1 MDFPEL
7 KPRAA
12 IDRMAAYHPPS
23 AGRAGKLRLDF
34 NENTQ
39 GASPKVLAK
48 IQEVLTADALTIYPE
63 YTTVLP
69 TLAKFFEVGEDELVM
84 TNGTD
89 EAIQILIN
97 AFVEDDDDVVILT
110 PSYAMYRFYAE
121 VAGAKVRTLPYRKD
135 TLKFPLEELLET
147 IRPETKAILISNPN
161 NPTGTAIK
169 REGMERIL
177 DAAPQAAVLID
188 EAYYEFCG
196 ITMLPYLNEYPNLFV
211 SRTFSKVYGMAAL
224 RVGCLFSNSK
234 NMAAIHKS
242 HSPYSV
248 NYLAAI
254 AAKTAVED
262 TSFLRNTVTEVLA
275 AREVLTAGL
284 EKIGV
289 PYVPS
294 QANFVLLHIGPK
306 AQEVCDQL
314 KAAGIL
320 VRNRSYEI
328 PGCVRVTVGSQE
340 QTRRFLTTFEPLWKE
355 IQK

>member
-1 MDFPEL
+1 MDFPQL
-7 KPRAA
+7 KPRPA
-12 IDRMAAYHPPS
+12 IDKMAAYHPPS

-34 NENTQ
+34 NENTS
-39 GASPKVLAK
+39 GASPKVVAK
-48 IQEVLTADALTIYPE
+48 IQEVLSADALTVYPE

-69 TLAKFFEVGEDELVM
+69 TLAKFFDVSEDELVM

-89 EAIQILIN
+89 EAIQVLIN
-97 AFVEDDDDVVILT
+97 AYIDNDDDVLILT

-135 TLKFPLEELLET
+135 TLKFPLDELLDT
-147 IRPETKAILISNPN
+147 ITPATKAILISNPN

-169 REGMERIL
+169 REGIERIL

-224 RVGCLFSNSK
+224 RIGCLFSCAD

-254 AAKTAVED
+254 AAKAAVED
-262 TSFLRNTVTEVLA
+262 TAFLRSFVTEILA

-284 EKIGV
+284 ERIGT

-294 QANFVLLHIGPK
+294 QANFVLMHIGPR
-306 AQEVCDQL
+306 AQEVCDKL
-314 KAAGIL
+314 NAEGIL

-328 PGCVRVTVGSQE
+328 PGCVRVTVGTQD
-340 QTRRFLTTFEPLWKE
+340 QTRRFLAAFEPLWKDV
-355 IQK
+355 QK